1 MMIQAEEVSVSYGP
15 RKVLDGISFSAAE
28 GEFFCVLGP
37 NGSGKTTLMK
47 RLCGILDGEGR
58 VKIAGREM
66 RSLGRRQIAR
76 LVAVVPQRSSL
87 SGGLTVRETVEMGRY
102 AEESRASAGDSAIVE
117 GIIHTLGLDFCAHRD
132 VATLS
137 GGEFQKVLLARAL
150 AQRSRILI
158 LDEATA
164 HLDIHH
170 ALEIFLL
177 VQALA
182 RSGGLTVLAVLHD
195 INLAAAF
202 ADRIML
208 LDGGRCAGI
217 HEPEKILTPE
227 ALRDVFH
234 IEADILRASGGN
246 IAIAPKLDG
255 MRNRQFPV
263 VPKANEK

>member
-1 MMIQAEEVSVSYGP
+1 MMIQAQEVSVSYGP
-15 RKVLDGISFSAAE
+15 RKILDRINFEAAR

-47 RLCGILDGEGR
+47 RVCGILDGEGS
-58 VKIAGREM
+58 VKIEGRALK
-66 RSLGRRQIAR
+66 SLKRREIAR

-102 AEESRASAGDSAIVE
+102 VEENRFPAGGGDIAEK
-117 GIIHTLGLDFCAHRD
+117 IIETLGLGFCAERD

-150 AQRSRILI
+150 AQQARILI

-177 VQALA
+177 VKDLA
-182 RSGGLTVLAVLHD
+182 KSGGLTVLAVLHD

-217 HEPEKILTPE
+217 HEPRRILTPE
-227 ALRDVFH
+227 TLRDVFH
-234 IEADILRASGGN
+234 IEADILRTSGGN
-246 IAIAPKLDG
+246 IA
-255 MRNRQFPV
+255 V
-263 VPKANEK
+263 VPKLAGAPHPGAHREKLWN